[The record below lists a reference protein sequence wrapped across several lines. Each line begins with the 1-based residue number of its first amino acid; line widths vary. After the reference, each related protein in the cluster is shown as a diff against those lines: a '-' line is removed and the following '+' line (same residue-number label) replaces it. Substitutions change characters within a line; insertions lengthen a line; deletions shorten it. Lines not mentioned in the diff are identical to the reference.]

1 MCTAERKR
9 AGDGDRLSSL
19 SDAKPRTSTTSSS
32 CGDLSSACASSG
44 LLSSGDARAAGL
56 LRLLLLSLQHDDTE
70 TRNSSMYR
78 DVSALN
84 NHSLCTNR
92 FSSVVDG

>member
-32 CGDLSSACASSG
+32 CGDLSSA
-44 LLSSGDARAAGL
+44 SGDVRAVGL
-56 LRLLLLSLQHDDTE
+56 LRLTLLSLQHDDTE
-70 TRNSSMYR
+70 TQNSSMYR
-78 DVSALN
+78 DVSAPN
-84 NHSLCTNR
+84 E
-92 FSSVVDG
+92 